1 MSAVSSTE
9 SAPDVGADEFAQRGF
24 LRRHGAALAGGVATL
39 ALMGLVVTL
48 FWRQDEAPPPRQ
60 IREFTVVKIVQPP
73 PLQPAPPPEQ
83 KMIEQPKMTE
93 PPIKPEPDKPIEKP
107 KELPKESKADEPPP
121 GPLSVAAKAEGPGDL
136 FNLGGNPNGRGLLG
150 NDSGPGGGP
159 FGWYAAIVQQQIEAA
174 LRANPRTR
182 SAVLEVQVRLWAD
195 ATGRITRVELAPS
208 TGDAEID
215 AALRNEVL
223 GGLVL
228 REPPPKNMPMPVV
241 ARITERRSS
250 ANETASGG
258 RAG

>member
-1 MSAVSSTE
+1 
-9 SAPDVGADEFAQRGF
+9 
-24 LRRHGAALAGGVATL
+24 
-39 ALMGLVVTL
+39 
-48 FWRQDEAPPPRQ
+48 
-60 IREFTVVKIVQPP
+60 
-73 PLQPAPPPEQ
+73 
-83 KMIEQPKMTE
+83 
-93 PPIKPEPDKPIEKP
+93 
-107 KELPKESKADEPPP
+107 
-121 GPLSVAAKAEGPGDL
+121 
-136 FNLGGNPNGRGLLG
+136 LGGNPNGRGLLG